1 MFRPRIIPCLLLK
14 GAGLVKTIKFG
25 EPKYIGDPMNAVK
38 IFNDLKADELVFLDI
53 DASKESR
60 TVSFELVKKIGDE
73 AFMPFSVGGGIKN
86 TEDIKKLFSAGVE
99 KVVIN
104 TGALENDGLI
114 KKGADIFGSQSIIA
128 SIDVKKD
135 ANGDYSVFSH
145 GGTKDTGLEPV
156 YAAIKMEKLGA
167 GEILIN
173 SIDNDG
179 TMEGYDLALI
189 KRITAAVKIPVIA
202 IGGAGGLNDFALAIY
217 KGRASAVAAGSMF
230 VYSGKN
236 RGILI
241 NYPDREELEEIFKDK
256 KLKKIC

>member
-53 DASKESR
+53 DASKEGR
-60 TVSFELVKKIGDE
+60 TVSFEVIKKIGDE
-73 AFMPFSVGGGIKN
+73 AFMPFSVGGGIRDI
-86 TEDIKKLFSAGVE
+86 EEIKKILNAGAE

-104 TGALENDGLI
+104 TEALKEGGLI
-114 KKGADIFGSQSIIA
+114 KKAADIFGGQSIIA
-128 SIDVKKD
+128 SIDAKKD
-135 ANGDYSVFSH
+135 ANGNYRVFSH

-156 YAAIKMEKLGA
+156 SVAIGMEKLGA

-179 TMEGYDLALI
+179 IMEGYDLELI
-189 KRITAAVKIPVIA
+189 KMITAAVKIPVIA
-202 IGGAGGLNDFALAIY
+202 IGGAGCLEDFGKAVNEA
-217 KGRASAVAAGSMF
+217 GASAAAAGSMF

-236 RGILI
+236 RGILV
-241 NYPDREELEEIFKDK
+241 NYPDREELEEIFEERRN
-256 KLKKIC
+256 

>member
-128 SIDVKKD
+128 SIDAKKD

-167 GEILIN
+167 GEIL
-173 SIDNDG
+173 
-179 TMEGYDLALI
+179 
-189 KRITAAVKIPVIA
+189 TAAVKIPVIA